1 MKVLFQGDSIT
12 DAGRDYADPHHLGD
26 GYPKYAAEAIRE
38 RFPDETFE
46 FINLGISG
54 NRTWDLLGRWQTD
67 CIDLQP
73 DLLSIMIGIN
83 DTWRAF
89 DSGNPTSAEQ
99 YEANYRRLL
108 EDVRAHTKAKILM
121 LEPYLLH
128 DTPDKDRW
136 RADLDAKIDAARRL
150 AREFADAYV
159 PLDGLFASACVG
171 HQPTHWSPDGV
182 HPNENGA
189 EFIGRYY
196 ADAAAGLIK

>member
-1 MKVLFQGDSIT
+1 MRILFQGDSIT
-12 DAGRDYADPHHLGD
+12 DNGNRGD
-26 GYPKYAAEAIRE
+26 MYDMGSGYPKYASALLRE
-38 RFPDETFE
+38 RFPDIEFTFM
-46 FINLGISG
+46 NKGISG
-54 NRTWDLLGRWQTD
+54 NRTWDLLERWQTD

-73 DLLSIMIGIN
+73 DLLSVMIGIN

-89 DSGNPTSAEQ
+89 DSGNPTTAEQ

-171 HQPTHWSPDGV
+171 YQPTHWSPDGV

-196 ADAAAGLIK
+196 TDAAAGLIK